1 MANGQQQSSSTE
13 MTFFEH
19 IDALRPHLIRGV
31 SSILVIA
38 IVAFFFRGFIIDT
51 VLFGPQSPDFPTN
64 RLLRWIAEH
73 INDLYGWINSWAG
86 TSLAFDVE
94 SLNAQTQSFNTINTY
109 MAGQFN
115 LHMKISFIVGLSLAI
130 PYIVWELWRF
140 VKPALTENEI
150 RGTRWLVFWV
160 SVCFFAGLAFGYFI
174 MAPLSVNFFINYQAS
189 EHITNM
195 IDVGDYFSTILI
207 ASLGCAL
214 MFQLPLLVYFLTRIG
229 LISSTFLKKYRRHAL
244 VILMTIA
251 AIITPPDIFSLF
263 LVTIPLYFLYELS
276 ISLSM
281 RVERKIAAEQQEN
294 VPATVE

>member
-1 MANGQQQSSSTE
+1 
-13 MTFFEH
+13 
-19 IDALRPHLIRGV
+19 
-31 SSILVIA
+31 
-38 IVAFFFRGFIIDT
+38 
-51 VLFGPQSPDFPTN
+51 
-64 RLLRWIAEH
+64 
-73 INDLYGWINSWAG
+73 
-86 TSLAFDVE
+86 
-94 SLNAQTQSFNTINTY
+94 
-109 MAGQFN
+109 
-115 LHMKISFIVGLSLAI
+115 
-130 PYIVWELWRF
+130 
-140 VKPALTENEI
+140 
-150 RGTRWLVFWV
+150 
-160 SVCFFAGLAFGYFI
+160 LAFGYFI

-244 VILMTIA
+244 IILMTIA

-281 RVERKIAAEQQEN
+281 RVERKIAAEQQES